1 MYTCM
6 CMCVCTCAHVHAC
19 GVWEGEWLMSSKCTC
34 RIYNNVFSHSPD
46 FSALA
51 IALRKMVMN
60 HSREYWYMGSML
72 ERSVVQKKRS
82 CVRTAT
88 GMYSLRVAS
97 ISRSVCSASTTLAC
111 REEGEMNGGKG
122 RGGRDEWREGRGGR
136 D

>member
-1 MYTCM
+1 
-6 CMCVCTCAHVHAC
+6 
-19 GVWEGEWLMSSKCTC
+19 
-34 RIYNNVFSHSPD
+34 
-46 FSALA
+46 
-51 IALRKMVMN
+51 MN

-111 REEGEMNGGKG
+111 REEGEINGGKREEGETNRGKGRGGRDEWRKGGRREMNGGKG
-122 RGGRDEWREGRGGR
+122 RGGRDERRERERKMEGKGEEGEMNGGKGRGGR
-136 D
+136 DE